1 MNCELLP
8 RSHCFGLTAN
18 IGRFCMW
25 HVRDLRCHEGLLNS
39 PDDIC
44 AQFDDQAACN
54 FHAGPGMG
62 APAQGCCWD
71 SEGYCDTFD
80 GADCGLPTGPAG
92 AMMANGMATGMG
104 AGGSQFMN
112 FMFTNLNGEMEFEH
126 PEMER
131 NEFGHPE
138 FESGGFEGGY
148 QSGGAYQDA
157 AMDSLNP
164 IDVITDIFGAVTN
177 GGYEEFIQP
186 SQLQEIQNKAA
197 EESTFI
203 EPIQLQK
210 TQNAAIV
217 QKKFL
222 LLASIG
228 GLIVGFVM
236 VIVIQKTFRKPHSTM
251 HTVPLTHV

>member
-1 MNCELLP
+1 
-8 RSHCFGLTAN
+8 
-18 IGRFCMW
+18 MW

-44 AQFDDQAACN
+44 GQFDDQVACN

-92 AMMANGMATGMG
+92 AMMANGMATNMG
-104 AGGSQFMN
+104 AGGSQFRN
-112 FMFTNLNGEMEFEH
+112 FPFTNLNGEMEFEH

-131 NEFGHPE
+131 NEFEHPE
-138 FESGGFEGGY
+138 FESGGFQGGY
-148 QSGGAYQDA
+148 QSGGAYQ
-157 AMDSLNP
+157 
-164 IDVITDIFGAVTN
+164 DIFGAVTN
-177 GGYEEFIQP
+177 GGYEQFIQP

-222 LLASIG
+222 LLASLG
-228 GLIVGFVM
+228 GLILGFVM
-236 VIVIQKTFRKPHSTM
+236 VIGIQKTFRKAHSTM
-251 HTVPLTHV
+251 HTAPLTHV